1 MAQDATNSDDAGGI
15 EVANDASVPV
25 VVEKTGEGVKFEE
38 HQLPIDIAY
47 NKFADWLVDRKRVPA
62 NWRQRVAAIQ
72 QRITKLVTTL
82 PRHHDPWLQSLSVD
96 DVGYVEAKRVRDI
109 LAAARPSERTIFGG
123 LAGPAGEWDAV
134 VRTYERDSVFLGEAA
149 QILVHNT
156 NYDIPYWQK
165 HRVRAQQ
172 QLEESN
178 RKELDCR
185 RLAAAAAKGFQQACS
200 DLGIKGQDVRKEL
213 KGLVSQLPSVFQ
225 SVVGVLCNES
235 VGQAVDY
242 YRAAIAFAHGG
253 GEDTGS
259 TSPLLLLPTLLELR
273 ANPERQDR
281 AEPPAEDEWGG
292 DVSGGDGG
300 GGGGGGG
307 DGGGGDAVGGIVW
320 DLDISAETG
329 AAGGEEEGGGGGID
343 WDIDTGAAG
352 TNEEAPSGSAGDG
365 DSAGGGGGGGGRSGR
380 EGESERHKVQRWLL
394 ADSAY
399 RSKLLDDLFELHI
412 FLVTRIAEMNR
423 HQGSVLQ
430 AQLMATAP
438 PIIQNHGT
446 ASLASLDSHIC
457 TEIGRLT
464 SRRTRDLLLIL
475 SSPRFLDRLEQ
486 SLLQKKTNEARLL
499 DSIGELERRRREIRA
514 ALADAW
520 PKLGTQAY
528 KHSGSIRSQVIIHS
542 HSIPLLLS
550 LYLPAG
556 GFPAYKAAAEAALSA
571 MYSNRPVHIIGEI
584 NNVLQATAP
593 AGGG

>member
-1 MAQDATNSDDAGGI
+1 MAQDATNSDDAAGI
-15 EVANDASVPV
+15 EVADDASVPV
-25 VVEKTGEGVKFEE
+25 VVEKTGQGVKFEE

-123 LAGPAGEWDAV
+123 LAGPAREWDAV

-165 HRVRAQQ
+165 HRARAQQ

-200 DLGIKGQDVRKEL
+200 DLGIKGLDVRNEL
-213 KGLVSQLPSVFQ
+213 KGLVAQLPGVFQ
-225 SVVGVLCNES
+225 GVVTILSGES
-235 VGQAVDY
+235 VGQAVY
-242 YRAAIAFAHGG
+242 YYQSAVAFAHGG
-253 GEDTGS
+253 EDADS
-259 TSPLLLLPTLLELR
+259 SLLPTLLELR
-273 ANPERQDR
+273 ANPEQQDR
-281 AEPPAEDEWGG
+281 AEPPAENEWGG
-292 DVSGGDGG
+292 DVGGEGGDGG
-300 GGGGGGG
+300 GGG
-307 DGGGGDAVGGIVW
+307 DAAGGIVW
-320 DLDISAETG
+320 DVDVGTGGEGGGGGEAGGEG
-329 AAGGEEEGGGGGID
+329 AAGGEEGGGGID

-380 EGESERHKVQRWLL
+380 EGESEMQKVQRWLL

-430 AQLMATAP
+430 AQLM
-438 PIIQNHGT
+438 NHGT
-446 ASLASLDSHIC
+446 AYFTPLHSHVCTAGAMVPLPSSPIPPATPHSNHGTSSLTALDSHIC
-457 TEIGRLT
+457 TAIGRLT

-475 SSPRFLDRLEQ
+475 SSQRFLDRLEQ
-486 SLLQKKTNEARLL
+486 SLLQKKSNEARLL
-499 DSIGELERRRREIRA
+499 DSIGELERRRREIRT

-520 PKLGTQAY
+520 PKLEAVVQRTRAY
-528 KHSGSIRSQVIIHS
+528 KT
-542 HSIPLLLS
+542 
-550 LYLPAG
+550 
-556 GFPAYKAAAEAALSA
+556 AAEAALSA

>member
-15 EVANDASVPV
+15 EVADDASVPV

-200 DLGIKGQDVRKEL
+200 DLGIKGQDVRNEL
-213 KGLVSQLPSVFQ
+213 KGLVSQLPGIFQ
-225 SVVGVLCNES
+225 GVVTILSGEP

-242 YRAAIAFAHGG
+242 YRAAVAFAHGG
-253 GEDTGS
+253 KNAGS
-259 TSPLLLLPTLLELR
+259 PLLPTLLELR

-281 AEPPAEDEWGG
+281 AEPPVEDEWGG
-292 DVSGGDGG
+292 GVGGGADGGGDGG
-300 GGGGGGG
+300 GGG
-307 DGGGGDAVGGIVW
+307 DAAGGIVW
-320 DLDISAETG
+320 DLD
-329 AAGGEEEGGGGGID
+329 
-343 WDIDTGAAG
+343 
-352 TNEEAPSGSAGDG
+352 
-365 DSAGGGGGGGGRSGR
+365 
-380 EGESERHKVQRWLL
+380 
-394 ADSAY
+394 
-399 RSKLLDDLFELHI
+399 LHM

-457 TEIGRLT
+457 TAIGRLT

-520 PKLGTQAY
+520 PKLEAVVQRTRAY
-528 KHSGSIRSQVIIHS
+528 KT
-542 HSIPLLLS
+542 
-550 LYLPAG
+550 
-556 GFPAYKAAAEAALSA
+556 AAEAALSA

>member
-1 MAQDATNSDDAGGI
+1 MSCKVHRISTLRDSTNSDDGAGI
-15 EVANDASVPV
+15 EVAEDASVPV

-165 HRVRAQQ
+165 HRARAQQ

-200 DLGIKGQDVRKEL
+200 DLGIKGQDVRQEL
-213 KGLVSQLPSVFQ
+213 KGLVSKLPGIFQ
-225 SVVGVLCNES
+225 EVVTILSGEPVE
-235 VGQAVDY
+235 QAVEY
-242 YRAAIAFAHGG
+242 YAAAVAFAHG

-259 TSPLLLLPTLLELR
+259 SPLLLPTLLELR
-273 ANPERQDR
+273 ANPERQDQ

-292 DVSGGDGG
+292 DLSGGADGG
-300 GGGGGGG
+300 GASGVG
-307 DGGGGDAVGGIVW
+307 DGDAVGRIVW
-320 DLDISAETG
+320 DLDVSTG
-329 AAGGEEEGGGGGID
+329 GNGGGGGEGGGEGATGGEEGGGGID

-352 TNEEAPSGSAGDG
+352 TNEEAPPGSAGDG

-446 ASLASLDSHIC
+446 TSLGALDSHIC
-457 TEIGRLT
+457 TAIGRLT

-499 DSIGELERRRREIRA
+499 DSVGELERRRREIRA

-520 PKLGTQAY
+520 PKLEAVVQRT
-528 KHSGSIRSQVIIHS
+528 R
-542 HSIPLLLS
+542 
-550 LYLPAG
+550 
-556 GFPAYKAAAEAALSA
+556 AYKAAAEAALSA

>member
-15 EVANDASVPV
+15 EVADDASVPV

-109 LAAARPSERTIFGG
+109 LAAAHPSERTIFGG

-200 DLGIKGQDVRKEL
+200 DLGIKGQDVRQEL
-213 KGLVSQLPSVFQ
+213 KGLVSKLPAVFQ
-225 SVVGVLCNES
+225 EVVTILSGEP

-253 GEDTGS
+253 NDAGS
-259 TSPLLLLPTLLELR
+259 PLLPTLLELR

-281 AEPPAEDEWGG
+281 AEPPAENEWGG
-292 DVSGGDGG
+292 DVGGEGGDG
-300 GGGGGGG
+300 
-307 DGGGGDAVGGIVW
+307 GGGGDAVGGIVW

-352 TNEEAPSGSAGDG
+352 TNEEAPSRSAGDG

-380 EGESERHKVQRWLL
+380 EGGSERHKVQRWLL

-412 FLVTRIAEMNR
+412 FLVTRIAEMHR

-446 ASLASLDSHIC
+446 ASLVSLDSHIC
-457 TEIGRLT
+457 TAIGRLT

-520 PKLGTQAY
+520 PKLEAVVQGTRAY
-528 KHSGSIRSQVIIHS
+528 KT
-542 HSIPLLLS
+542 
-550 LYLPAG
+550 
-556 GFPAYKAAAEAALSA
+556 AAEAALSA